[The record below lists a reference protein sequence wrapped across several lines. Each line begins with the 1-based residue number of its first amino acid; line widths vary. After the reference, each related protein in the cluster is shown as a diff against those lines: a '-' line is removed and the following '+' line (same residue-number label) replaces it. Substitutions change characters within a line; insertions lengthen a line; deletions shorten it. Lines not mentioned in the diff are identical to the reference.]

1 MRPAV
6 STLFHE
12 VERLDN
18 RALDSFINNVITLKV
33 RRNLPN
39 KHKIES
45 NLLSKIN
52 KSLTFKE
59 LEQFQLLNQK
69 RLSEKLSDKEYAE
82 LVILVEKIE
91 NLNVSRLKHLT
102 SLAQIRK
109 ISVRELMQQIG
120 LNG

>member
-1 MRPAV
+1 MRPAL

-18 RALDSFINNVITLKV
+18 RSLDSFINNVITLKV

-39 KHKIES
+39 KHKIEA

-52 KSLTFKE
+52 KSLTLKE

-91 NLNVSRLKHLT
+91 NLNVSRLKHLS